1 MASFYWPRHREA
13 HERNCHS
20 LGTPVALIVAPRAR
34 RACEPSPIPILI
46 MSLAVAPPRA
56 PSIDPALRA
65 FLVECLDTADG
76 REDGDGDDVARQPCA
91 FAGLDLPRALSF
103 DEADVDLSGICAWLE
118 GDVVATDGSFLAS
131 KTTLASPSSKRRA
144 RDPGSLDDPRLGDK
158 RGRRGA
164 PATPPRHDDDIMFAS
179 LSDPLGGDRTDPDS
193 SNGRDNSNSD
203 NSNSDDSNS
212 GPKEARLRRN
222 RASAALSRQRKR
234 TELVH
239 LRQRCRELERAN
251 RHFQYVAQCA
261 SHENA
266 ALRQRLTEIS
276 GVAGGAPVP
285 MSADVAVVPVTH
297 LPIPRM
303 RAHIK
308 TCEAGLGRDLQRTRT
323 AEGTSAGVTTS
334 GVDDATYT
342 LCDMPRVESRR
353 RRGAAWRSKRGTE
366 HKRGTERSV
375 CRPRRVRR
383 GRRRFI
389 GNARRGC
396 ARSPGLE
403 SRMRRAAARDLSR
416 RITRRAVHRARYA
429 PPVVPSD
436 TLRGTLW
443 TNLSRPVRI
452 AHAQT

>member
-1 MASFYWPRHREA
+1 VASFYWLQHREA
-13 HERNCHS
+13 QERNCHS
-20 LGTPVALIVAPRAR
+20 LGPSVALIVAPRAG

-65 FLVECLDTADG
+65 FLVECLDTSCLDTADG
-76 REDGDGDDVARQPCA
+76 NEDGDGDDVARRPCA

-144 RDPGSLDDPRLGDK
+144 RDLGSLDDPRLGDK

-164 PATPPRHDDDIMFAS
+164 PATPPRYDDDILFAS
-179 LSDPLGGDRTDPDS
+179 LSDPLGGDRTDPDP

-266 ALRQRLTEIS
+266 ALRRRLAEIG

-303 RAHIK
+303 RAQIK
-308 TCEAGLGRDLQRTRT
+308 TCEAGGLGRDLQRTRT

-353 RRGAAWRSKRGTE
+353 RRGAAWRSNHGMERN
-366 HKRGTERSV
+366 HGTERSV

-383 GRRRFI
+383 GRRRYVKT
-389 GNARRGC
+389 RD
-396 ARSPGLE
+396 E
-403 SRMRRAAARDLSR
+403 AARDLRDSSPGCAAPR
-416 RITRRAVHRARYA
+416 RVTRADELPA
-429 PPVVPSD
+429 VPSTGRD
-436 TLRGTLW
+436 TRHPSSHRTLSAV
-443 TNLSRPVRI
+443 LSGLTLAVPYV
-452 AHAQT
+452 

>member
-1 MASFYWPRHREA
+1 MATTSQD
-13 HERNCHS
+13 N
-20 LGTPVALIVAPRAR
+20 
-34 RACEPSPIPILI
+34 
-46 MSLAVAPPRA
+46 RA
-56 PSIDPALRA
+56 PSRA
-65 FLVECLDTADG
+65 WTC
-76 REDGDGDDVARQPCA
+76 RERCHSTKPTWT
-91 FAGLDLPRALSF
+91 S
-103 DEADVDLSGICAWLE
+103 
-118 GDVVATDGSFLAS
+118 
-131 KTTLASPSSKRRA
+131 
-144 RDPGSLDDPRLGDK
+144 PGSARGSRATSSRRTGRSSRRRPRSRPHRPRDAREISVRSTI
-158 RGRRGA
+158 RGWATSEVGEARRPRR
-164 PATPPRHDDDIMFAS
+164 PATTTTSCSPPYPTRS
-179 LSDPLGGDRTDPDS
+179 GDP
-193 SNGRDNSNSD
+193 SNGRDNSNSDNSNSD

-251 RHFQYVAQCA
+251 RHIQYVAQCA

-266 ALRQRLTEIS
+266 ALRRRLAEIG

-303 RAHIK
+303 RAQIK
-308 TCEAGLGRDLQRTRT
+308 PCEAGLGRDLRRTRT

-366 HKRGTERSV
+366 RNHGTERSV

-383 GRRRFI
+383 VRRRFVKTRDE
-389 GNARRGC
+389 AASDLRDSSPGC
-396 ARSPGLE
+396 AAP
-403 SRMRRAAARDLSR
+403 RRV
-416 RITRRAVHRARYA
+416 TRAVESPATPSTGRDTRHPSSHRTLSAVLSGLTLA
-429 PPVVPSD
+429 VPC
-436 TLRGTLW
+436 
-443 TNLSRPVRI
+443 V
-452 AHAQT
+452 

>member
-1 MASFYWPRHREA
+1 MASFYWREHREA
-13 HERNCHS
+13 QERNCHS
-20 LGTPVALIVAPRAR
+20 LGPSVALIVAPRAG

-131 KTTLASPSSKRRA
+131 KSTLASPASKRRA

-164 PATPPRHDDDIMFAS
+164 PATPPRHDDDVLFAP
-179 LSDPLGGDRTDPDS
+179 LSDPLGGDRTDPDP

-203 NSNSDDSNS
+203 NSNSDDSNSDDSNS

-266 ALRQRLTEIS
+266 ALRRRLAEIG

-303 RAHIK
+303 RAQIK
-308 TCEAGLGRDLQRTRT
+308 TCEAGGLGRDLQRTRT

-353 RRGAAWRSKRGTE
+353 RRGAAWRSKRGME
-366 HKRGTERSV
+366 RNHGTERSV

-383 GRRRFI
+383 VRRRFVKT
-389 GNARRGC
+389 RD
-396 ARSPGLE
+396 E
-403 SRMRRAAARDLSR
+403 AARDLRDSSPGCAAPR
-416 RITRRAVHRARYA
+416 RVTRAVELPAAPSTGRDTRHPSSHRTLSAVLSGLTLA
-429 PPVVPSD
+429 VPY
-436 TLRGTLW
+436 
-443 TNLSRPVRI
+443 V
-452 AHAQT
+452 

>member
-1 MASFYWPRHREA
+1 
-13 HERNCHS
+13 
-20 LGTPVALIVAPRAR
+20 
-34 RACEPSPIPILI
+34 

-131 KTTLASPSSKRRA
+131 KSTLASPSSKRRA
-144 RDPGSLDDPRLGDK
+144 RDLGSLDDPRLGDK

-164 PATPPRHDDDIMFAS
+164 PATPPRHDDDVLFAS
-179 LSDPLGGDRTDPDS
+179 LSDPLGGDRTDPDP
-193 SNGRDNSNSD
+193 SNGRDNQTRQLKLD
-203 NSNSDDSNS
+203 DSNSDDSNS

-266 ALRQRLTEIS
+266 ALRRRLAEIG

-303 RAHIK
+303 RAQIK
-308 TCEAGLGRDLQRTRT
+308 TCEAGGLGRDLQRTRT

-366 HKRGTERSV
+366 RNHGTERSV

-383 GRRRFI
+383 VRRRFVKT
-389 GNARRGC
+389 RD
-396 ARSPGLE
+396 E
-403 SRMRRAAARDLSR
+403 AARDLRDSSPGCAAPR
-416 RITRRAVHRARYA
+416 RVTRAVELPAAPSTGRDTRHPSSHRTLSAVLSGLTLA
-429 PPVVPSD
+429 VPY
-436 TLRGTLW
+436 
-443 TNLSRPVRI
+443 V
-452 AHAQT
+452 

>member
-1 MASFYWPRHREA
+1 
-13 HERNCHS
+13 
-20 LGTPVALIVAPRAR
+20 
-34 RACEPSPIPILI
+34 

-164 PATPPRHDDDIMFAS
+164 PATPPRHDDDIIFAS

-266 ALRQRLTEIS
+266 ALRRRLTEIS

-342 LCDMPRVESRR
+342 LCNMPRVESRR

>member
-1 MASFYWPRHREA
+1 MASFYWREHREA
-13 HERNCHS
+13 QERNCHS
-20 LGTPVALIVAPRAR
+20 LGPSVALIVAPRAG

-131 KTTLASPSSKRRA
+131 KTTLASPASKRRA
-144 RDPGSLDDPRLGDK
+144 RDLGSLDDPRLGDK

-164 PATPPRHDDDIMFAS
+164 PATPPRHDDDVLFAS
-179 LSDPLGGDRTDPDS
+179 LSDPLGGDRTDPDP

-203 NSNSDDSNS
+203 NSNSDDSNSDDSNS

-266 ALRQRLTEIS
+266 ALRRRLAEIG

-303 RAHIK
+303 RAQIK

-353 RRGAAWRSKRGTE
+353 RRGAAWRSNHGTE
-366 HKRGTERSV
+366 RKHGTERSV

-383 GRRRFI
+383 VRRRFVKT
-389 GNARRGC
+389 RD
-396 ARSPGLE
+396 E
-403 SRMRRAAARDLSR
+403 AARDLRDSSPGCAAPR
-416 RITRRAVHRARYA
+416 RVTRAVELPAAPSTGRDTRHPSSHRTLSAVLSGLTLA
-429 PPVVPSD
+429 VPY
-436 TLRGTLW
+436 
-443 TNLSRPVRI
+443 V
-452 AHAQT
+452 

>member
-353 RRGAAWRSKRGTE
+353 RRGAAWRSNHGMERN
-366 HKRGTERSV
+366 HGTERSV

-383 GRRRFI
+383 GRRRFVKT
-389 GNARRGC
+389 RD
-396 ARSPGLE
+396 E
-403 SRMRRAAARDLSR
+403 AARDLRDSSPGCAAPR
-416 RITRRAVHRARYA
+416 RVTRADELPA
-429 PPVVPSD
+429 VPSTGRD
-436 TLRGTLW
+436 TRHPSSHRTLSAV
-443 TNLSRPVRI
+443 LSGLTLAVPYV
-452 AHAQT
+452 